1 MAWQTLF
8 REKATTKV
16 AAIFDTQVAASTTA
30 TRVKEAAG
38 LQSTQLLLIEP
49 YEKDYAKKLEPETQG
64 VARTALRAH
73 LVLGLAG
80 LVAGALIWIALYSA
94 QLDAIRTTPGLS
106 ALAFL
111 FFGAIAGMLLG
122 GLITARPDHQLVVQR
137 VQAATGDGRWSLVIH
152 PRDAAQC
159 DAVIATLAET
169 DAEVARSV

>member
-1 MAWQTLF
+1 MAWQNLF

-16 AAIFDTQVAASTTA
+16 AAIFDTEVAASTTA
-30 TRVKEAAG
+30 ARVKDAAG
-38 LQSTQLLLIEP
+38 LQATQVLLVEP

-94 QLDAIRTTPGLS
+94 EIEAIRTTPGLS

-122 GLITARPDHQLVVQR
+122 GLVTARPDHQLVVQR
-137 VQAATGDGRWSLVIH
+137 VQIAAGEGRWSLVIH

-169 DAEVARSV
+169 DADVARSV